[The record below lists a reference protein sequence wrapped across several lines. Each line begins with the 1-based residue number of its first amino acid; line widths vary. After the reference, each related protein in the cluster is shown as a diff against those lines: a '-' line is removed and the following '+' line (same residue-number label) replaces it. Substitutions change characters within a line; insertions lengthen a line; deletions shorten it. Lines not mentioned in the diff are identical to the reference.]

1 MVLMRR
7 AGTDSSVLS
16 NTNPGNGSGW
26 RRRLESSEQGRRQQS
41 VDGGRRWTQVGLRW
55 VVRAQLRQDWNSGHE
70 GEGVECEVACWPTPP
85 PPPPPPPPPLAYIES
100 IWAAEES
107 SHKNFSI
114 LSEFSSNRLHCLQF
128 QKF

>member
-26 RRRLESSEQGRRQQS
+26 RGRLESSEKGRRQQS
-41 VDGGRRWTQVGLRW
+41 VGDGRSWTQAGLRL
-55 VVRAQLRQDWNSGHE
+55 VVRARLRQDWNSGHK

-85 PPPPPPPPPLAYIES
+85 P
-100 IWAAEES
+100 
-107 SHKNFSI
+107 
-114 LSEFSSNRLHCLQF
+114 CLYRVNMGS
-128 QKF
+128 